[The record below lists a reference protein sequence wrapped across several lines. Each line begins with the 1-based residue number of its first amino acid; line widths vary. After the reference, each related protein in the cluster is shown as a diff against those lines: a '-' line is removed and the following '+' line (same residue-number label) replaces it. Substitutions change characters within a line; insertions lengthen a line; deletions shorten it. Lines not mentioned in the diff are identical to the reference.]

1 MYSGHSKAHGLKYQ
15 GVVAPDGVVYFF
27 EGPFEGKKNDWA
39 IWSESRAILRLR
51 RMFAPPR
58 ETLYLYGDPAYS
70 CSFGVCAPFRTPA
83 GGVLDR
89 DYAEFNKHLS
99 RERISIE
106 HAFGDSWRQW
116 NYLANS

>member
-1 MYSGHSKAHGLKYQ
+1 
-15 GVVAPDGVVYFF
+15 
-27 EGPFEGKKNDWA
+27 
-39 IWSESRAILRLR
+39 
-51 RMFAPPR
+51 MFVPPR

-83 GGVLDR
+83 GGVLNR

-106 HAFGDSWRQW
+106 HAFGDSWR
-116 NYLANS
+116 